1 MTRKVRNNISPNDI
15 LRELSRH
22 LNLMSV
28 QPNFSSHQVPE
39 VLLRNMFMNLVQMTN
54 LLGFLLELFDGSL
67 VDTTAFVDEMTG
79 GGRLSRVYVADHH
92 DVNVSLFLRHLVFIN
107 CSATN

>member
-1 MTRKVRNNISPNDI
+1 
-15 LRELSRH
+15 
-22 LNLMSV
+22 
-28 QPNFSSHQVPE
+28 
-39 VLLRNMFMNLVQMTN
+39 MTN

-92 DVNVSLFLRHLVFIN
+92 DIDVGLLLRHLVLIN